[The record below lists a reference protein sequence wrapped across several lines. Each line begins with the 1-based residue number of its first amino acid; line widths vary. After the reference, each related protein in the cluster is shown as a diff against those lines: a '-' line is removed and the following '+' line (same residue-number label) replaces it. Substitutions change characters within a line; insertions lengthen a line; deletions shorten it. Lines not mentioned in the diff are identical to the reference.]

1 MSENHDRAI
10 GRIEGQLRLILD
22 LNNRVVDNQNKAEIG
37 RKQLYELLAAL
48 REEIADYKHRL
59 DRLEARMDKLE
70 KPVAALGKWG
80 ERGLGALT
88 VISIIAA
95 LIGGTLA
102 TSWQKIIAIFR

>member
-1 MSENHDRAI
+1 MSDNHDRAI
-10 GRIEGQLRLILD
+10 GRIEGQLKQIIESQ
-22 LNNRVVDNQNKAEIG
+22 NRAEIG

-80 ERGLGALT
+80 ERGLGAIML
-88 VISIIAA
+88 ISIIAA
-95 LIGGTLA
+95 IAGGTLA
-102 TSWQKIIAIFR
+102 VSWQKIMDVFR

>member
-1 MSENHDRAI
+1 MSDNHDRAI
-10 GRIEGQLRLILD
+10 GRIEGQLKQIIESQ
-22 LNNRVVDNQNKAEIG
+22 NRAEIG

-95 LIGGTLA
+95 IAGGTLA
-102 TSWQKIIAIFR
+102 ASWQKIMDVFR